1 MPYILSSFDDAEF
14 YMETEGF
21 PSYSYMDTYKYY
33 RLCSFK
39 YFEQCKMISLNI
51 RKADL
56 TMPVLTKD
64 LIRILKN
71 RLIMD
76 SFTVL
81 LTVFES
87 YRADGMVMVKKYMHW
102 KVENISA
109 FVECQTRA

>member
-1 MPYILSSFDDAEF
+1 MPYIFSSFDDAEF

-21 PSYSYMDTYKYY
+21 PSYSYMDTYEYY
-33 RLCSFK
+33 RLCPLK

-51 RKADL
+51 READL
-56 TMPVLTKD
+56 TMPVLTKE

-76 SFTVL
+76 SFMVL

-109 FVECQTRA
+109 FVE